1 MTTIRWKDGR
11 PLFLQPAPGS
21 EFGLVAADQGCC
33 CPPPPPERCWC
44 EGSCS
49 YFIAVVNPS
58 PVATISPAGQCDART
73 QSVVSSSSVLQGI
86 VPVTNPEQFPA
97 NLNRTSAASYNYGD
111 VGGQLGAAVGSI
123 INGSPDFSP
132 PEAGNLFYA
141 QADAGIN
148 IRCSY
153 DGNGDPFY
161 FAHITIGA
169 LAEFYTP
176 DSPGVASISR
186 WGRYFEGTLSIPATC
201 LISPDR
207 SCYPSTQ
214 EILRINAP
222 LTITVNGDGTT
233 SLGNLTLV
241 VDGGAAFPDQ
251 GPHAEA
257 AVDAI
262 MGGLSYTFRIT
273 SRDNCLPVVD
283 CDCESNTDGLKILFS
298 EQPFFSFFLFD
309 GDTELQTFSDL
320 GAYYTLFYQPSAND
334 WVITYEQNNPS
345 NTELYY
351 RITARIFCEAV
362 PGGVPSPFRWYY
374 SLESECFEW
383 EDGSITKNTKETWVG
398 HFNCEEDP
406 CGTNGR
412 AAGDLYPVGL
422 PRDVVS
428 LGRTTPEGYAACNPS
443 GGIRELR
450 NINDAECP

>member
-1 MTTIRWKDGR
+1 VEADYTDGDPWDPTITRVEISVGLSFYCEQEPGGAYATR
-11 PLFLQPAPGS
+11 PVVIAGIDVHIKQWRSGQWAPFLGLSAAGVTKSITFYPPTECQYTNERTCGYSIVGPG
-21 EFGLVAADQGCC
+21 
-33 CPPPPPERCWC
+33 
-44 EGSCS
+44 
-49 YFIAVVNPS
+49 
-58 PVATISPAGQCDART
+58 
-73 QSVVSSSSVLQGI
+73 
-86 VPVTNPEQFPA
+86 PA
-97 NLNRTSAASYNYGD
+97 NARYIQTPLTLDVSGSTTSQGAW
-111 VGGQLGAAVGSI
+111 GQSGSATVGS
-123 INGSPDFSP
+123 
-132 PEAGNLFYA
+132 L
-141 QADAGIN
+141 
-148 IRCSY
+148 
-153 DGNGDPFY
+153 
-161 FAHITIGA
+161 
-169 LAEFYTP
+169 
-176 DSPGVASISR
+176 
-186 WGRYFEGTLSIPATC
+186 
-201 LISPDR
+201 
-207 SCYPSTQ
+207 
-214 EILRINAP
+214 
-222 LTITVNGDGTT
+222 GTT
-233 SLGNLTLV
+233 LLGWA
-241 VDGGAAFPDQ
+241 DDI
-251 GPHAEA
+251 
-257 AVDAI
+257 VDAI
-262 MGGLSYTFRIT
+262 SATFRIT

-412 AAGDLYPVGL
+412 AAGDLYPVGR

-450 NINDAECP
+450 IINDAECP